1 MVSCGGVPCS
11 CSKRTTDLRPRELV
25 SVALRSAQHTS
36 AVRAKEAQPA
46 AFNPNP
52 IPCTHKLTP
61 RQLVLG
67 SGHQSAWARPAS
79 PPQALKRQ
87 HQQQA
92 AAKAR
97 HWSNKDLPVWAQ
109 KKRNE
114 SQQKNKKQG
123 GNHRL
128 RQAQQRC
135 WLLLLQQKRYSTKA
149 QELAAL
155 VHCCT
160 SNTSAAG
167 QRPKGCSRCLAV
179 CSWKASRSHAAE
191 KPRQQC
197 KCCCKRVWHSG
208 QQLCWHIICQV
219 LPKEGPPASWV
230 CKRL

>member
-1 MVSCGGVPCS
+1 MSCGGVPCS

-135 WLLLLQQKRYSTKA
+135 WLLLLQQKRYSTKSTRA
-149 QELAAL
+149 GGIGALLHIKHVCCRAAAERL
-155 VHCCT
+155 QPLLGSVFME
-160 SNTSAAG
+160 SFAL
-167 QRPKGCSRCLAV
+167 PCSRKT
-179 CSWKASRSHAAE
+179 KAT
-191 KPRQQC
+191 
-197 KCCCKRVWHSG
+197 V
-208 QQLCWHIICQV
+208 QV
-219 LPKEGPPASWV
+219 L
-230 CKRL
+230 L